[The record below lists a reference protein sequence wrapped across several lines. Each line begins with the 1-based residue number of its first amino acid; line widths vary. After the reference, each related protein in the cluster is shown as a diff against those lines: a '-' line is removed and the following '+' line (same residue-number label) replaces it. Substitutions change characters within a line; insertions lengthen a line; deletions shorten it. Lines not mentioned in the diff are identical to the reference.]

1 MEFENILFEQKTDE
15 TKDIQ
20 ETMIEADRINQEE
33 IRRVKVPF
41 HRMNPLKQSWESI
54 VQILTEKMSLLIRM
68 NLRTRQVELKNSQA
82 CQDNLNLNWGA
93 EFLKA
98 FMLGFSL
105 NDCISML
112 WLDDIYLETFEI
124 KDVKMLHGQ
133 HLSWAIARIAG
144 EKGKTRNSI
153 ENTTNTRLVVADSKI
168 HLMGSYGN
176 IRLARNLVS
185 NLILGSPAN
194 KVYQQMRFMA
204 KKKQDI

>member
-41 HRMNPLKQSWESI
+41 HRMNPLKQSWDSI

-82 CQDNLNLNWGA
+82 CQDNLNLNRGA

-112 WLDDIYLETFEI
+112 
-124 KDVKMLHGQ
+124 
-133 HLSWAIARIAG
+133 
-144 EKGKTRNSI
+144 
-153 ENTTNTRLVVADSKI
+153 
-168 HLMGSYGN
+168 
-176 IRLARNLVS
+176 
-185 NLILGSPAN
+185 
-194 KVYQQMRFMA
+194 
-204 KKKQDI
+204 